1 MEKNISIELL
11 QHSHGML
18 LNPIAVVIVLYNDW
32 LISNLKS
39 SLNISSL
46 MITMNKKLFIKCLL
60 WLPEIK

>member
-39 SLNISSL
+39 SLHEYQFPYDYNEQKIIHQ
-46 MITMNKKLFIKCLL
+46 MFIVVT
-60 WLPEIK
+60 